1 MDITQKFKAGVM
13 TVKLQRKGELP
24 PQVVDKQRILPKS
37 GAGVG
42 AGHRDEFT
50 RLAKDV
56 CHKITTLRNV
66 LVENRAAYMRIG
78 QHLKSAAHMSDE
90 QRDLIDRESE
100 KFVAYYTQHLA
111 QMRIDWKSSKRK
123 AQQQQHIE
131 AVIDLLERYL
141 HSVQQI
147 YLEQKRYRVQYELE
161 TYKLLKLAADKKK
174 IPVRPAGEHS
184 GRRVPRQSTSSS
196 NDADD
201 VVDELR
207 PRSLLSEDVSD
218 LQGDWLDD
226 DDLSVSNYN
235 KNELNDAADGKI
247 NGYLTDEENLNT
259 SGSQLRHRHPH
270 ATTEDNIG
278 SGGELKTTQSSQ
290 KVALDEDLQKSQQL
304 EDEAEAAKKLS
315 PEDVQMYEQ
324 ENVQLYHELQ
334 GVAEE
339 VEQIEKNV
347 VDIAQL
353 QDIFTEKVSLQQHN
367 IERIANAVIG
377 ATENVKDANEQ
388 IKQAIQRNAG
398 LRVWSLFFLLV
409 MSFALLFLDWY
420 YD

>member
-24 PQVVDKQRILPKS
+24 PQPLDKQRILSKS
-37 GAGVG
+37 GVG
-42 AGHRDEFT
+42 LSVGQRDEFS
-50 RLAKDV
+50 RQAKDV

-78 QHLKSAAHMSDE
+78 QHLKSATHMTDE

-100 KFVAYYTQHLA
+100 KFVTFYTQHLA
-111 QMRIDWKSSKRK
+111 QMRADWKRAKRK
-123 AQQQQHIE
+123 PQQQQHME
-131 AVIDLLERYL
+131 AVLDLLERYL
-141 HSVQQI
+141 RSVQQI
-147 YLEQKRYRVQYELE
+147 YLDQKRYRVQYELE

-184 GRRVPRQSTSSS
+184 GRRVIRHSPSSTT
-196 NDADD
+196 DD
-201 VVDELR
+201 EDIPDDLR
-207 PRSLLSEDVSD
+207 PQKSLSDEALD

-226 DDLSVSNYN
+226 DDFGDNDRGN
-235 KNELNDAADGKI
+235 KKVINNAAD
-247 NGYLTDEENLNT
+247 DEE
-259 SGSQLRHRHPH
+259 
-270 ATTEDNIG
+270 NIG

-290 KVALDEDLQKSQQL
+290 KVALDEDIQKSQQL
-304 EDEAEAAKKLS
+304 EDEAKKLS

-334 GVAEE
+334 GLVEE

-367 IERIANAVIG
+367 IERIASAVVG

-388 IKQAIQRNAG
+388 IQQAIQRNAG

>member
-24 PQVVDKQRILPKS
+24 PQSMDKQRILPKG
-37 GAGVG
+37 GAGVR
-42 AGHRDEFT
+42 AGQRDEFS
-50 RLAKDV
+50 RQAKDV

-78 QHLKSAAHMSDE
+78 QHLKNAAHMTDE

-100 KFVAYYTQHLA
+100 KFVTYYTQHLA
-111 QMRIDWKSSKRK
+111 QMRADWKKAKRK
-123 AQQQQHIE
+123 VQQQQHIE

-147 YLEQKRYRVQYELE
+147 YLDQKRYRVQYELE

-174 IPVRPAGEHS
+174 IPVRPAGENS
-184 GRRVPRQSTSSS
+184 GRRLKRLSTIS
-196 NDADD
+196 NNFDDD
-201 VVDELR
+201 VANELR
-207 PRSLLSEDVSD
+207 PRSGLNDQDVTD

-226 DDLSVSNYN
+226 DEFGDNDYN
-235 KNELNDAADGKI
+235 KEDCSNADDGLSGYI
-247 NGYLTDEENLNT
+247 SGDENGP
-259 SGSQLRHRHPH
+259 QLRHRHPH
-270 ATTEDNIG
+270 ADDSIG
-278 SGGELKTTQSSQ
+278 SGGDLNKTQSSQ
-290 KVALDEDLQKSQQL
+290 KVALDEDIQKSQQL

-315 PEDVQMYEQ
+315 PEDIQMYEQ
-324 ENVQLYHELQ
+324 ENSQLYQELQ
-334 GVAEE
+334 GVTEE

-388 IKQAIQRNAG
+388 IQQAIQRNAG

>member
-24 PQVVDKQRILPKS
+24 AQTVDKQRSVPKS
-37 GAGVG
+37 GAAAG
-42 AGHRDEFT
+42 AGRRDDFT
-50 RLAKDV
+50 KQAKDV

-66 LVENRAAYMRIG
+66 LVENRAAYMRVG
-78 QHLKSAAHMSDE
+78 QHLKSATHMSDE

-111 QMRIDWKSSKRK
+111 QMRTDWKRAKRK

-174 IPVRPAGEHS
+174 IPVRPAGENS
-184 GRRVPRQSTSSS
+184 GKRLIRQSTSSS

-207 PRSLLSEDVSD
+207 PRSDLVEDVSD
-218 LQGDWLDD
+218 LQGDWADD
-226 DDLSVSNYN
+226 DDLSAKSY
-235 KNELNDAADGKI
+235 KNELNNAAVASN
-247 NGYLTDEENLNT
+247 NGYISGDENLNMN
-259 SGSQLRHRHPH
+259 GSQLRHRHPH
-270 ATTEDNIG
+270 ATTEDNFG
-278 SGGELKTTQSSQ
+278 SGGEIKTTKSTQ
-290 KVALDEDLQKSQQL
+290 KVAVDEDLQKSQQL
-304 EDEAEAAKKLS
+304 EDEAEAAKTLS
-315 PEDVQMYEQ
+315 PEDVQMFEQ
-324 ENVQLYHELQ
+324 ENMQLYHELQ

>member
-24 PQVVDKQRILPKS
+24 PQPLDKQRILSKS
-37 GAGVG
+37 GVG
-42 AGHRDEFT
+42 LSVGQRDEFS
-50 RLAKDV
+50 RQAKDV

-78 QHLKSAAHMSDE
+78 QHLKSATHMTDE

-100 KFVAYYTQHLA
+100 KFVTFYTQHLA
-111 QMRIDWKSSKRK
+111 QMRADWKRAKRK
-123 AQQQQHIE
+123 PQQQQHME
-131 AVIDLLERYL
+131 AVLDLLERYL
-141 HSVQQI
+141 RSVQQI
-147 YLEQKRYRVQYELE
+147 YLDQKRYRVQYELE

-184 GRRVPRQSTSSS
+184 GRRVIRHSPSSTT
-196 NDADD
+196 DD
-201 VVDELR
+201 EDIPDDLR
-207 PRSLLSEDVSD
+207 PQKSLSDEALD

-226 DDLSVSNYN
+226 DDFGDNDRGN
-235 KNELNDAADGKI
+235 KKVINNAADGKL
-247 NGYLTDEENLNT
+247 NGYSYVDKSTKV
-259 SGSQLRHRHPH
+259 SGPQLRHRNPH
-270 ATTEDNIG
+270 AEDEENIG

-290 KVALDEDLQKSQQL
+290 KVALDEDIQKSQQL
-304 EDEAEAAKKLS
+304 EDEAKKLS

-334 GVAEE
+334 GLVEE

-367 IERIANAVIG
+367 IERIASAVVG

-388 IKQAIQRNAG
+388 IQQAIQRNAG

>member
-1 MDITQKFKAGVM
+1 MDVTQRFKAGVM
-13 TVKLQRKGELP
+13 IVKLQRKGELP
-24 PQVVDKQRILPKS
+24 PQSLDKQRILPKS
-37 GAGVG
+37 SVGVG
-42 AGHRDEFT
+42 AGRRDEFS
-50 RLAKDV
+50 RQAKDV

-78 QHLKSAAHMSDE
+78 QHLKSATHMSDE

-111 QMRIDWKSSKRK
+111 QMRADWKRAKRK
-123 AQQQQHIE
+123 PQQQQHIE

-141 HSVQQI
+141 RNVQQI

-161 TYKLLKLAADKKK
+161 TFRLLKLVADKKK
-174 IPVRPAGEHS
+174 IPVRPGGEHS
-184 GRRVPRQSTSSS
+184 GRREARHSTSSTTDD
-196 NDADD
+196 DATDD
-201 VVDELR
+201 LR
-207 PRSLLSEDVSD
+207 PRNGLGENEVSD

-226 DDLSVSNYN
+226 DDFGDIGGDG
-235 KNELNDAADGKI
+235 DAAFGRT
-247 NGYLTDEENLNT
+247 NEQSSEDENAKV
-259 SGSQLRHRHPH
+259 SGPQLRHRHPH
-270 ATTEDNIG
+270 AEGEDSIG

-290 KVALDEDLQKSQQL
+290 KVALDEDIQKSQQL
-304 EDEAEAAKKLS
+304 EDEEEEAKKLS

-334 GVAEE
+334 GLAEE

-367 IERIANAVIG
+367 IERIANAVVG

>member
-24 PQVVDKQRILPKS
+24 AQGVDKQRSVPKS
-37 GAGVG
+37 GAAAG
-42 AGHRDEFT
+42 AGRRDDFT
-50 RLAKDV
+50 KQAKDV

-66 LVENRAAYMRIG
+66 LVENRSAYMRVG
-78 QHLKSAAHMSDE
+78 QHLKSATHMSDE

-111 QMRIDWKSSKRK
+111 QMRTDWKRAKRK

-184 GRRVPRQSTSSS
+184 GKRLIRQSTSSS
-196 NDADD
+196 NDADN

-207 PRSLLSEDVSD
+207 PHSDLGEDVSD
-218 LQGDWLDD
+218 LQGDWADD
-226 DDLSVSNYN
+226 DDLSATSY
-235 KNELNDAADGKI
+235 KNELNDAAVASN
-247 NGYLTDEENLNT
+247 NGYISGDEKLN
-259 SGSQLRHRHPH
+259 SNGPQLRHRHPH

-278 SGGELKTTQSSQ
+278 SGGELKSTQSTQ
-290 KVALDEDLQKSQQL
+290 KVAVDEDLQKTQQL
-304 EDEAEAAKKLS
+304 EDEAEAAKTLS
-315 PEDVQMYEQ
+315 PEDVQMFEQ
-324 ENVQLYHELQ
+324 ENMQLYHELQ